1 MTNRNP
7 QQKRPLPNEIYQRRR
22 VAALVIIVVV
32 VVLLV
37 WALSMVGGSGNDE
50 ATEPAAETTSEST
63 PAAEMETTAVES
75 ETESESQSETESE
88 TESESARESEDAEA
102 SSEPV
107 AADAKDTC
115 QLADLKIT
123 ASSDKATYGEG
134 ELPTF
139 YMTVENPT
147 KADCQ
152 INLDDQELRFEV
164 YNLGTNQRMWA
175 DTDCYPS
182 VQEGEQA
189 FESGKKRHFQAT
201 WSRQTSAPEQCNDRS
216 AVEPGGYYLHAVIGD
231 NPSAAHT
238 FNLS

>member
-1 MTNRNP
+1 MTNRKP

-37 WALSMVGGSGNDE
+37 WVLSMVGGSSNDE

-63 PAAEMETTAVES
+63 PAAETETTAVES
-75 ETESESQSETESE
+75 ETESESQTE

-115 QLADLKIT
+115 QLSDLKIT

-147 KADCQ
+147 KADCE

-182 VQEGEQA
+182 VQEGEQT

-201 WSRQTSAPEQCNDRS
+201 WSRQTSAPEQCNNRS